1 MSKWS
6 KCHRIRAVASVAA
19 EGLQINGDLP
29 GSSQRGPA
37 G

>member
-6 KCHRIRAVASVAA
+6 KCHRIRAVASVA
-19 EGLQINGDLP
+19 EGLQINGDLL